1 MESSTIRYR
10 QGTSNK
16 VMNVAN
22 NTPHASEIAIGRK
35 GAVVGVLVDISG
47 IRPTN
52 VVTEVSNIGL
62 KRTRQAFR
70 IASVSVFPSRL
81 WRFA

>member
-22 NTPHASEIAIGRK
+22 NTPHASEIAYVFGHAATLTPGPEADLAK
-35 GAVVGVLVDISG
+35 
-47 IRPTN
+47 P
-52 VVTEVSNIGL
+52 VSTYWS
-62 KRTRQAFR
+62 K
-70 IASVSVFPSRL
+70 
-81 WRFA
+81 